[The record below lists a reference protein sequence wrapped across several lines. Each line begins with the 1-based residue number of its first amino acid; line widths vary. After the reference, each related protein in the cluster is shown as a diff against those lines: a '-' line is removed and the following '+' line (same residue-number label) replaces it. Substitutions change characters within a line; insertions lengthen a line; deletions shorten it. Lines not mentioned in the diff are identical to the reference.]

1 MLCNRHYN
9 SGNINLLERILSET
23 VYRDVSCDRDHRYGI
38 EVGIRDPCHKIGS
51 TGTACGQDHAGLSA
65 CSRISVSGMG
75 SSLLMGGE
83 PGIGKST
90 LLLQMAGAVAA
101 SGKLV
106 LYASGEESLPQI
118 KDRANRL
125 GMLHDNL
132 LALSTSR
139 VEDVLPLLEGDGAP
153 DLLIV
158 DSVQTFTSESAE
170 GLPGNVSQVR
180 AVATEI
186 VDACKRGTTT
196 VVLVGHV
203 TKDGALA
210 GPRLL
215 EHMVDT
221 VISLEGDRRQ
231 MFRLLRV
238 LKNRFGPNQELLVFQ
253 MVRQGLE
260 VVEDP
265 ATYFLGARDASLSG
279 TAVVMAVDGQR
290 PLAVEVQALVTRSYL
305 SIPRRTGL
313 GFDVNRL
320 HLILA
325 VLEKRLRLNFGQV
338 DIYAKAGGGMK
349 IQEPGM
355 DLALV
360 AAMLS
365 SFYDVPLPERAV
377 LWGEVDLNGQIRPV
391 AAHDIRLSQA
401 RRLGYKPILFPS
413 QGEGDGIATVVEL
426 QDRRRQRQMCIRDRA
441 TESPRSWSCRTGC
454 SAARTDGGSGKG
466 LKPGGRGSPRGR
478 FWRVGKKCMTLPCCS
493 CAALANALSG
503 IILYSKGRLN
513 HEPESLSRGPGRPA
527 GRHHGR

>member
-1 MLCNRHYN
+1 M
-9 SGNINLLERILSET
+9 NLSPVRK
-23 VYRDVSCDRDHRYGI
+23 VFQG
-38 EVGIRDPCHKIGS
+38 
-51 TGTACGQDHAGLSA
+51 
-65 CSRISVSGMG
+65 
-75 SSLLMGGE
+75 
-83 PGIGKST
+83 
-90 LLLQMAGAVAA
+90 VA
-101 SGKLV
+101 
-106 LYASGEESLPQI
+106 
-118 KDRANRL
+118 
-125 GMLHDNL
+125 
-132 LALSTSR
+132 
-139 VEDVLPLLEGDGAP
+139 
-153 DLLIV
+153 
-158 DSVQTFTSESAE
+158 
-170 GLPGNVSQVR
+170 
-180 AVATEI
+180 
-186 VDACKRGTTT
+186 
-196 VVLVGHV
+196 
-203 TKDGALA
+203 
-210 GPRLL
+210 
-215 EHMVDT
+215 
-221 VISLEGDRRQ
+221 DRRQ

-338 DIYAKAGGGMK
+338 DIYAKVGGGMK

-426 QDRRRQRQMCIRDRA
+426 QDRLFRR
-441 TESPRSWSCRTGC
+441 
-454 SAARTDGGSGKG
+454 K
-466 LKPGGRGSPRGR
+466 
-478 FWRVGKKCMTLPCCS
+478 
-493 CAALANALSG
+493 N
-503 IILYSKGRLN
+503 
-513 HEPESLSRGPGRPA
+513 
-527 GRHHGR
+527 

>member
-1 MLCNRHYN
+1 
-9 SGNINLLERILSET
+9 
-23 VYRDVSCDRDHRYGI
+23 
-38 EVGIRDPCHKIGS
+38 
-51 TGTACGQDHAGLSA
+51 
-65 CSRISVSGMG
+65 
-75 SSLLMGGE
+75 
-83 PGIGKST
+83 
-90 LLLQMAGAVAA
+90 
-101 SGKLV
+101 
-106 LYASGEESLPQI
+106 
-118 KDRANRL
+118 
-125 GMLHDNL
+125 MLHDNL

-279 TAVVMAVDGQR
+279 TAVVMAVDG
-290 PLAVEVQALVTRSYL
+290 
-305 SIPRRTGL
+305 
-313 GFDVNRL
+313 
-320 HLILA
+320 
-325 VLEKRLRLNFGQV
+325 
-338 DIYAKAGGGMK
+338 
-349 IQEPGM
+349 
-355 DLALV
+355 
-360 AAMLS
+360 
-365 SFYDVPLPERAV
+365 
-377 LWGEVDLNGQIRPV
+377 
-391 AAHDIRLSQA
+391 
-401 RRLGYKPILFPS
+401 
-413 QGEGDGIATVVEL
+413 
-426 QDRRRQRQMCIRDRA
+426 
-441 TESPRSWSCRTGC
+441 
-454 SAARTDGGSGKG
+454 
-466 LKPGGRGSPRGR
+466 
-478 FWRVGKKCMTLPCCS
+478 
-493 CAALANALSG
+493 
-503 IILYSKGRLN
+503 KGRWPWKCRRWSRAATCRSPGARGWDLT
-513 HEPESLSRGPGRPA
+513 STDCILSWLYWKNA
-527 GRHHGR
+527 CA